1 MKLSKFLLMIILF
14 LVILISLK
22 KDSNLRDKFYD
33 EVYNSNFNFAYI
45 NNLYTKFFGEPLPF
59 LNETTDMVFNEE
71 LVYDDISDYMDGA
84 VLTVG
89 NNYLVPVLNDGIV
102 IYVGNKENY
111 GNSVIIEDADGVE
124 ILYGNL
130 SNINVSMYDYVK
142 AGSLVGEVNNKL
154 YMVFTKNG
162 ENVSYDAYIK

>member
-45 NNLYTKFFGEPLPF
+45 NNLYTNFFGEPLPF

-162 ENVSYDAYIK
+162 ENISYDAYIK

>member
-1 MKLSKFLLMIILF
+1 
-14 LVILISLK
+14 
-22 KDSNLRDKFYD
+22 
-33 EVYNSNFNFAYI
+33 
-45 NNLYTKFFGEPLPF
+45 
-59 LNETTDMVFNEE
+59 MVFNEE

-89 NNYLVPVLNDGIV
+89 NNYLVPVLNAGIV

-162 ENVSYDAYIK
+162 ENISYDAYIK